1 MFGLT
6 KDLEPESHRFFQRYS
21 FPLIS
26 SSAVTSNKLHQT
38 IQSVIRQRSRRRGR
52 MLETSLWGRW
62 GLERELNI
70 PRFTHPQ
77 TNYYPTSSFSSYS
90 DFLISS
96 NTVGEYNCLHS
107 FPGGCKSHT
116 NAFCLTSPLGQ
127 TNRCCNYYGKL
138 CKTYFPKC
146 CTSPSANAKGKE
158 LIWDNAAPSL
168 AHVKK
173 NHSYSVTFRT

>member
-127 TNRCCNYYGKL
+127 TSRCSITMKNYARHTIQNVAL
-138 CKTYFPKC
+138 RQALIPK
-146 CTSPSANAKGKE
+146 AKRLFEIMKPH
-158 LIWDNAAPSL
+158 L
-168 AHVKK
+168 
-173 NHSYSVTFRT
+173 